1 MRTISLFIF
10 VILLM
15 LIGSHCTKAQ
25 SMAPQVINI
34 TGESG
39 KKAVFYFDWSVGE
52 LALIST
58 MQNAD
63 SSILLTNG
71 FLQPVMI
78 VRKPD
83 PVIGIALGNDEV
95 ILHPNPTADNLY
107 VTVLPKQKG
116 QIRMYLFNQ
125 KAGLI
130 YYKIF
135 PATNAISETIPMRSQ
150 INGLYTLKV
159 ELYPENGEP
168 RKGSFPVL
176 KINK

>member
-1 MRTISLFIF
+1 MKTISLFIV
-10 VILLM
+10 VILLL
-15 LIGSHCTKAQ
+15 LIGSHCTQAQ
-25 SMAPQVINI
+25 SMAPQVINVS
-34 TGESG
+34 GESG
-39 KKAVFYFDWSVGE
+39 KKAVFFFDWSVGE

-71 FLQPVMI
+71 FLQPGAAT
-78 VRKPD
+78 RKPD
-83 PVIGIALGNDEV
+83 IVPGNTVGNDEV
-95 ILHPNPTADNLY
+95 TLHPNPTAYNLY
-107 VTVLPKQKG
+107 ITVMPRQKS
-116 QIRMYLFNQ
+116 QVKIYLFNQ

-130 YYKIF
+130 YYKLF
-135 PATNAISETIPMRSQ
+135 PSTSAIAETIPMASL
-150 INGLYTLKV
+150 INGLYTLRV